1 MSIFDMFTS
10 KPAPAQTAPV
20 AGSTGQPGNIP
31 DPASLQ
37 DGVAP
42 SATTPAAGSATPTG
56 ADNPLAPF
64 AELWKNEPK
73 SPTDSTPE
81 PDFNLTQ
88 EAVQSIVSKTDFS
101 KVVSPEHMA
110 AIAAGGEGAQA
121 AFAMALNQVAQ
132 HTMVQSTLV
141 NNKLSQK
148 QIEAAIT
155 KQLAKLPNTLRQQ
168 AATDHLNSNNPLFS
182 NPAVKPVIEAT
193 HAQLL
198 QKFPNA
204 TNAEITKMTHDY
216 VLALGNSFAP
226 QVAAPTAPGDTDWSN
241 FESQLGQ

>member
-1 MSIFDMFTS
+1 MFKPAAT
-10 KPAPAQTAPV
+10 PAPAAAP
-20 AGSTGQPGNIP
+20 AALGQPGNIP
-31 DPASLQ
+31 DPATLQ
-37 DGVAP
+37 GAVAP
-42 SATTPAAGSATPTG
+42 NATTPAAGSATPTET
-56 ADNPLAPF
+56 DNPLAPF

-73 SPTDSTPE
+73 SPNDAAPE

-88 EAVQSIVSKTDFS
+88 EAVHGIVSKTDFS

-110 AIAAGGEGAQA
+110 AMVAGGEGAQA
-121 AFAMALNQVAQ
+121 AFAAALNQVAQ

-141 NNKLSQK
+141 NNKLAQK
-148 QIEAAIT
+148 QIEAAI
-155 KQLAKLPNTLRQQ
+155 KAQLVKMPSTLRQQ
-168 AATDHLNSNNPLFS
+168 SSADHLNSNNPLFS

-216 VLALGNSFAP
+216 VLALGSSFAP
-226 QVAAPTAPGDTDWSN
+226 PAPVTTEPGDTDWSN
-241 FESQLGQ
+241 FENQ